1 MASVGTPA
9 ETRDF
14 ILERLVGDTGEPER
28 VVTAAQSVGER
39 AVAGIAQ
46 GINEA
51 LSLSLEVEVKRVD
64 LTRFAEARPK
74 PASHAALVIAASPS
88 SPDALVMAIDAA
100 AVSLIVGAA
109 FGADP
114 DLPVEPIDRD
124 PSPLELE
131 IVGTVFN
138 EVAGAL
144 NGHGPRA
151 LEIRFPL
158 PAPISGP
165 ELKKLVLRDT
175 PAVRIV
181 FGVTCRA
188 NHGEISVVIPQRV
201 LLKHRAEGG
210 GVDASASPAAWGAR
224 FGEEVMRSAVE
235 VVATMPIGQLTLGE
249 LSALSVGQV
258 VPFEEG
264 SQANVRLAARGRSLF
279 TCEFGRLGSNF
290 TVRVRDAYQ
299 DGSDVI
305 DGLLP
310 ANRL

>member
-28 VVTAAQSVGER
+28 VANAAQSVGER

-64 LTRFAEARPK
+64 LTRFADARPK
-74 PASHAALVIAASPS
+74 PASHSAVVIAASPS
-88 SPDALVMAIDAA
+88 SPDALVMAIDGAA
-100 AVSLIVGAA
+100 ISLIVGAT
-109 FGADP
+109 FGADA
-114 DLPVEPIDRD
+114 DLPAAPLERD
-124 PSPLELE
+124 PSPLEME
-131 IVGTVFN
+131 VIATVLN

-151 LEIRFPL
+151 LDIRFPL
-158 PAPISGP
+158 PEPIAGP

-181 FGVTCRA
+181 FSVATRA
-188 NHGEISVVIPQRV
+188 SQGEISVVIPQRV

-210 GVDASASPAAWGAR
+210 NAEMSANPAAWGAR

-235 VVATMPIGQLTLGE
+235 VVATMPIGRLTLGE
-249 LSALSVGQV
+249 LSALSIGQV

-264 SQANVRLAARGRSLF
+264 AQAHVQLAARGRTLF
-279 TCEFGRLGSNF
+279 TCEFGRLGNNF

-299 DGSDVI
+299 DGGDVI

-310 ANRL
+310 ANL